1 MATTANSSSW
11 IRTYTRDDATKYQ
24 IAYRSNN
31 TWKVDANGRALP
43 GSFTTNL
50 QVDRTAIDGG
60 VTGGGVN
67 ATWTTAATRGPGANG
82 VWERKYLDDSD
93 TTLGFALPDAGWD
106 DLNNRGS
113 NFNSQVS
120 NVSANAIAK
129 YFRTLGFGRGSGLS
143 TQEGAIRELTRSQGS
158 NNQGNASEDATGAN
172 RTLIKSLAEDA
183 GDKPREKYGSRY
195 TYYYPVALKYNYDQ
209 DKLSISVLE
218 YKPRPINKDTV
229 GGKTNLGIGERE
241 GYTSRTL
248 GRVFLPVPGNVLDN
262 NNVDWSADEMDPA
275 KLALANAFFDNVQK
289 GSGAIDGIVE
299 SAAGLAGAVGE
310 NSGDI
315 KTGVAAALAKSAT
328 GGNILTRATGAVINP
343 NMELLFKGPQLRTF
357 SLTWRMSPR
366 DYEESDMVKNIIR
379 MFKQS
384 MAVKRS
390 ESLVFLKSPNTYKLQ
405 YLTARNRD
413 HSFLPKIKECALT
426 GCSVNYTPDG
436 NYATYE
442 NSSMVAYELTLS
454 FNELEPIYHDDY
466 TKLDKNTDRSIGF

>member
-1 MATTANSSSW
+1 MATTANSPSW
-11 IRTYTRDDATKYQ
+11 IRTYTRDDSTKYQ

-31 TWKVDANGRALP
+31 TWKEDANGRALP

-60 VTGGGVN
+60 VTGGGIN

-82 VWERKYLDDSD
+82 IWERKYIDDAD
-93 TTLGFALPDAGWD
+93 TTLGFALPDASWD
-106 DLNNRGS
+106 DLNDRKS

-158 NNQGNASEDATGAN
+158 NNQGNSSEDATGAN
-172 RTLIKSLAEDA
+172 RTLIKSLAEEA
-183 GDKPREKYGSRY
+183 GDRFRPKYGARY
-195 TYYYPVALKYNYDQ
+195 TYYYPVALKANRDQ

-218 YKPRPINKDTV
+218 YKPRPI
-229 GGKTNLGIGERE
+229 GEGSQSGLGIGERE
-241 GYTSRTL
+241 GYTSRVL
-248 GRVFLPVPGNVLDN
+248 GSVFLPVPGSVLDS
-262 NNVDWSADEMDPA
+262 NNVSWDADSMDPV
-275 KLALANAFFDNVQK
+275 KLLASQAFFKNVQE
-289 GSGAIDGIVE
+289 GGVDGLVD
-299 SAAGLAGAVGE
+299 SLGKTAQAVGE
-310 NSGDI
+310 NSGDV
-315 KTGVAAALAKSAT
+315 KKAVAAALAKAAT
-328 GGNILTRATGAVINP
+328 GGNILTRATGSVINP

-357 SLTWRMSPR
+357 GLTWKMSPR
-366 DYEESDMVKNIIR
+366 DYEESQMIKNIIR

-390 ESLVFLKSPNTYKLQ
+390 KSQLFLKSPNTYKLQ
-405 YLTARNRD
+405 YLTAGGRD

-426 GCSVNYTPDG
+426 GCNINYTPDG
-436 NYATYE
+436 NYQTYE
-442 NSSMVAYELTLS
+442 DSSMVAYEMTLN

-466 TKLDKNTDRSIGF
+466 YKLDQDTDQSIGF

>member
-31 TWKVDANGRALP
+31 TWKEDANGRALP

-93 TTLGFALPDAGWD
+93 TTLGFALPDASWD
-106 DLNNRGS
+106 DLNNRSS

-120 NVSANAIAK
+120 NVSAGAIVK
-129 YFRTLGFGRGSGLS
+129 YFRTLGYGRGSGLS

-158 NNQGNASEDATGAN
+158 NNQGNSSEDATGAN
-172 RTLIKSLAEDA
+172 RMFLKSLAEEA
-183 GDKPREKYGSRY
+183 GDKPRPKYGARY
-195 TYYYPVALKYNYDQ
+195 TYYYPMALKANRDQ

-218 YKPRPINKDTV
+218 YRPRPINKETT
-229 GGKTNLGIGERE
+229 GGKTTLGIGERPA
-241 GYTSRTL
+241 YTGKTL
-248 GRVFLPVPGNVLDN
+248 GSVFLPVPGSVLDS
-262 NNVDWSADEMDPA
+262 NNVSWAEDEMDPA
-275 KLALANAFFDNVQK
+275 KLALANAFFENVQK
-289 GSGAIDGIVE
+289 GSGAIDGIID
-299 SAAGLAGAVGE
+299 SAAGIAGAVGE
-310 NSGDI
+310 NAGDV

-328 GGNILTRATGAVINP
+328 GGNILTRSTGAVINP
-343 NMELLFKGPQLRTF
+343 NMELLFKGPQLRNF
-357 SLTWRMSPR
+357 GLTWKMSPR
-366 DYEESDMVKNIIR
+366 DYEESEMIKNIIR
-379 MFKQS
+379 LFKQS

-405 YLTARNRD
+405 YLTAGKRE
-413 HSFLPKIKECALT
+413 HKFLPKIKECALT

-436 NYATYE
+436 NYQTYE
-442 NSSMVAYELTLS
+442 NSSMVAYEMTLN
-454 FNELEPIYHDDY
+454 FAELEPIYHDDY
-466 TKLDKNTDRSIGF
+466 SKLDDNEDQSIGF

>member
-60 VTGGGVN
+60 VTGGGIN

-93 TTLGFALPDAGWD
+93 TTLGFALPDASWD
-106 DLNNRGS
+106 DLNDRKS

-129 YFRTLGFGRGSGLS
+129 YFRTLGYGRGSGLS
-143 TQEGAIRELTRSQGS
+143 TQEGAIREITRSQGS
-158 NNQGNASEDATGAN
+158 NNQGNSSEDATGAN
-172 RTLIKSLAEDA
+172 RMFLKSLAEES
-183 GDKPREKYGSRY
+183 GDRPRKVYGSRY
-195 TYYYPVALKYNYDQ
+195 TYYYPMALKANRDQ

-218 YKPRPINKDTV
+218 YRPRPINKDQA
-229 GGKTNLGIGERE
+229 GGKTTLGIGERE
-241 GYTSRTL
+241 GYTGKCL
-248 GRVFLPVPGNVLDN
+248 GKVFLPVPGSVLDN

-275 KLALANAFFDNVQK
+275 KLALANAFFENVQK
-289 GSGAIDGIVE
+289 GSGAIDGLVE

-310 NSGDI
+310 NSGDV

-328 GGNILTRATGAVINP
+328 GGNILTRSTGAVINP

-357 SLTWRMSPR
+357 SLTWKMSPR
-366 DYEESDMVKNIIR
+366 DYEESEMIKNIIR

-405 YLTARNRD
+405 YLTAGNRK

-426 GCSVNYTPDG
+426 GCNINYTPDG
-436 NYATYE
+436 NYQTYE
-442 NSSMVAYELTLS
+442 NSSMVAYQMSLS
-454 FNELEPIYHDDY
+454 FSELEPIYHDDY
-466 TKLDKNTDRSIGF
+466 TKLDNNRDTSIGF

>member
-82 VWERKYLDDSD
+82 VWERKYIDDSD
-93 TTLGFALPDAGWD
+93 TTLGFALPDASWD
-106 DLNNRGS
+106 DLNNRSS

-158 NNQGNASEDATGAN
+158 NNQGNSSEDATGAN
-172 RTLIKSLAEDA
+172 RMFLKSLAEEA
-183 GDKPREKYGSRY
+183 GNRPRQKYGARY
-195 TYYYPVALKYNYDQ
+195 TYYYPMALRSNRDQ

-218 YKPRPINKDTV
+218 YRPRGTKGQNKS
-229 GGKTNLGIGERE
+229 GGAGFGIGERE
-241 GYTSRTL
+241 GYTGKFL
-248 GRVFLPVPGNVLDN
+248 GKVFLPVPGSVLDS
-262 NNVDWSADEMDPA
+262 NNVEWGADSMDPV
-275 KLALANAFFDNVQK
+275 KLLASNAFFDNVQK
-289 GSGAIDGIVE
+289 GSGALE
-299 SAAGLAGAVGE
+299 GLADTLGEIGQSIGDSKGDVKTAVAG
-310 NSGDI
+310 
-315 KTGVAAALAKSAT
+315 ALAKAAT
-328 GGNILTRATGAVINP
+328 GGSILTRATGQVINP

-357 SLTWRMSPR
+357 GLTWKMSPR
-366 DYEESDMVKNIIR
+366 DYEESQMIKNIIR
-379 MFKQS
+379 LFKQS

-390 ESLVFLKSPNTYKLQ
+390 ESLLFLQSPNTYKLE
-405 YLTARNRD
+405 YLTAGNRK

-426 GCSVNYTPDG
+426 GCNINYTPDG
-436 NYATYE
+436 NYQTYE
-442 NSSMVAYELTLS
+442 NSSMVAYEMTLN

-466 TKLDKNTDRSIGF
+466 TKLDENLDKSIGF

>member
-31 TWKVDANGRALP
+31 VWKNDANGRALP

-82 VWERKYLDDSD
+82 VWERKYIDDSD

-106 DLNNRGS
+106 DLNNRS
-113 NFNSQVS
+113 SSFNSQVS

-158 NNQGNASEDATGAN
+158 NNQGNSSEDATGAN
-172 RTLIKSLAEDA
+172 RMFIKSLAEEA
-183 GDKPREKYGSRY
+183 GDKPRKKYGARY
-195 TYYYPVALKYNYDQ
+195 TYYYPMALKANRDQ
-209 DKLSISVLE
+209 DKLQISVLE
-218 YKPRPINKDTV
+218 YKPRPI
-229 GGKTNLGIGERE
+229 GEGSQSGLGIGERE

-248 GRVFLPVPGNVLDN
+248 GSVFLPVPGNVVDS
-262 NNVDWSADEMDPA
+262 NNVSWDANEMDPV
-275 KLALANAFFDNVQK
+275 KLLASQAFFQNVQEGGVEGLVDSLGSVANAVGENKGDVKTAVGAALANA
-289 GSGAIDGIVE
+289 
-299 SAAGLAGAVGE
+299 
-310 NSGDI
+310 
-315 KTGVAAALAKSAT
+315 AT

-357 SLTWRMSPR
+357 SLSWKMSPR
-366 DYEESDMVKNIIR
+366 DYEESEMIKNIIR

-390 ESLVFLKSPNTYKLQ
+390 ESLLFLKSPNTYKLR
-405 YLTARNRD
+405 YLTARGRD
-413 HSFLPKIKECALT
+413 HSFLPKVKECALT
-426 GCSVNYTPDG
+426 GCSINYTPDG
-436 NYATYE
+436 NYQTYE
-442 NSSMVAYELTLS
+442 NSSMVAYEMSLS

-466 TKLDKNTDRSIGF
+466 TKLDNNRDISIGF

>member
-1 MATTANSSSW
+1 MATSANSPSW
-11 IRTYTRDDATKYQ
+11 VRTYTKDDATKYQ

-31 TWKVDANGRALP
+31 TWKEDANGRALP

-60 VTGGGVN
+60 VTGGGIN

-93 TTLGFALPDAGWD
+93 TTLGFALPDAGWS
-106 DLNNRGS
+106 DLNDRSS

-158 NNQGNASEDATGAN
+158 NNQGNSSEDATGAN
-172 RTLIKSLAEDA
+172 RTLIKSLAEEA
-183 GDKPREKYGSRY
+183 GDRPRQKYGSRY
-195 TYYYPVALKYNYDQ
+195 TYYYPVALKANRDQ
-209 DKLSISVLE
+209 DKLKIDVLE
-218 YKPRPINKDTV
+218 YKPRPI
-229 GGKTNLGIGERE
+229 GEGSQSGLGIGERE

-248 GRVFLPVPGNVLDN
+248 GSVFLPVPGNVVDS
-262 NNVDWSADEMDPA
+262 NNVSWDANEMDPV
-275 KLALANAFFDNVQK
+275 KLLASQAFFKNVQE
-289 GSGAIDGIVE
+289 GGVDGLVDSLGNVAE
-299 SAAGLAGAVGE
+299 SIGG
-310 NSGDI
+310 NSGDV
-315 KTGVAAALAKSAT
+315 KTAVGAALAKAAT
-328 GGNILTRATGAVINP
+328 GGSILTRSTGAVINP

-357 SLTWRMSPR
+357 GLTWKMSPR
-366 DYEESDMVKNIIR
+366 DYEESEMIKNIIR

-390 ESLVFLKSPNTYKLQ
+390 ESQLFLKSPNTYKLR
-405 YLTARNRD
+405 YLTARGRD
-413 HSFLPKIKECALT
+413 HSFLPKVKECALT
-426 GCSVNYTPDG
+426 GCNINYTPDG
-436 NYATYE
+436 NYQTYE
-442 NSSMVAYELTLS
+442 NSSMVAYEMTLN

-466 TKLDKNTDRSIGF
+466 TKLDNNRDTSIGF

>member
-31 TWKVDANGRALP
+31 TWKEDANGRALP

-93 TTLGFALPDAGWD
+93 TTLGFALPDASWD
-106 DLNNRGS
+106 DLNNRSS

-120 NVSANAIAK
+120 NVSAGAIAK
-129 YFRTLGFGRGSGLS
+129 YFRTLGYGRGSGLS

-158 NNQGNASEDATGAN
+158 NNQGNSSEDATGAN
-172 RTLIKSLAEDA
+172 RMFVKSLAEES
-183 GDKPREKYGSRY
+183 GDRPRQKYGARY
-195 TYYYPVALKYNYDQ
+195 TYYYPMALKANRDQ

-218 YKPRPINKDTV
+218 YKPRPINKETT
-229 GGKTNLGIGERE
+229 GGKTTLGIGERPA
-241 GYTSRTL
+241 YTGKTL
-248 GRVFLPVPGNVLDN
+248 GSVFLPVPGSVLDS
-262 NNVDWSADEMDPA
+262 NNVSWAEDEMDPA
-275 KLALANAFFDNVQK
+275 KLALANAFFENVQK
-289 GSGAIDGIVE
+289 GSGAIDGIID
-299 SAAGLAGAVGE
+299 SAAGIAGAVGE
-310 NSGDI
+310 NAGDV

-328 GGNILTRATGAVINP
+328 GGNILTRSTGAVINP
-343 NMELLFKGPQLRTF
+343 NMELLFKGPQLRNF
-357 SLTWRMSPR
+357 GLTWKMSPR
-366 DYEESDMVKNIIR
+366 DYEEAEMIKKIIR

-390 ESLVFLKSPNTYKLQ
+390 ESLVFLKSPNTYALRW
-405 YLTARNRD
+405 LTAG
-413 HSFLPKIKECALT
+413 KENIVSYL
-426 GCSVNYTPDG
+426 
-436 NYATYE
+436 
-442 NSSMVAYELTLS
+442 
-454 FNELEPIYHDDY
+454 
-466 TKLDKNTDRSIGF
+466 K

>member
-31 TWKVDANGRALP
+31 TWKEDANGRALP

-60 VTGGGVN
+60 VTGGGIN

-82 VWERKYLDDSD
+82 IWERKYIDDAD
-93 TTLGFALPDAGWD
+93 TTLGFALPDASWD
-106 DLNNRGS
+106 DLNDRKS

-158 NNQGNASEDATGAN
+158 NNQGNSSEDATGAN
-172 RTLIKSLAEDA
+172 RTLIKSLAEEA
-183 GDKPREKYGSRY
+183 GDRFRPKYGARY
-195 TYYYPVALKYNYDQ
+195 TYYYPVALKANRDQ

-218 YKPRPINKDTV
+218 YKPRPI
-229 GGKTNLGIGERE
+229 GEGSQSGLGIGERE
-241 GYTSRTL
+241 GYTSRVL
-248 GRVFLPVPGNVLDN
+248 GSVFLPVPGSVLDS
-262 NNVDWSADEMDPA
+262 NNVSWDADSMDPV
-275 KLALANAFFDNVQK
+275 KLLASQAFFKNVQE
-289 GSGAIDGIVE
+289 GGVDGLVD
-299 SAAGLAGAVGE
+299 SLGNVAKSVGE
-310 NSGDI
+310 NSGDV
-315 KTGVAAALAKSAT
+315 KTAVGAALAKAAT

-357 SLTWRMSPR
+357 GLTWKMSPR
-366 DYEESDMVKNIIR
+366 DYEESQMIKNIIR

-390 ESLVFLKSPNTYKLQ
+390 KSQLFLKSPNTYKLE
-405 YLTARNRD
+405 YLTAGGRD

-426 GCSVNYTPDG
+426 GCNINYTPDG
-436 NYATYE
+436 NYQTYE
-442 NSSMVAYELTLS
+442 DSSMVAYEMTLN

-466 TKLDKNTDRSIGF
+466 SKLDQNEDISIGF

>member
-1 MATTANSSSW
+1 MSTSANSPSW
-11 IRTYTRDDATKYQ
+11 VRTYTRDNATKYQ

-31 TWKVDANGRALP
+31 TWKEDANGRALP

-67 ATWTTAATRGPGANG
+67 ATWTTAATRGPGARG
-82 VWERKYLDDSD
+82 VWERKYLDDDD
-93 TTLGFALPDAGWD
+93 TTLGFALPDASWS
-106 DLNNRGS
+106 DLNDRSS

-143 TQEGAIRELTRSQGS
+143 TQEGAIRELARSQGS
-158 NNQGNASEDATGAN
+158 NNQGTSSEDTITGN
-172 RTLIKSLAEDA
+172 NLKTLPEES
-183 GDKPREKYGSRY
+183 GDKPRQKYGSRY
-195 TYYYPVALKYNYDQ
+195 TYYYPVALKTNRDQ
-209 DKLSISVLE
+209 DKLAISVLE
-218 YKPRPINKDTV
+218 YKPRPINKDQT
-229 GGKTNLGIGERE
+229 GGKTTLGIGERE

-248 GRVFLPVPGNVLDN
+248 GSVFLPVPGNVVDN
-262 NNVDWSADEMDPA
+262 NNVEWGADEMDPA

-289 GSGAIDGIVE
+289 GSGAIDGLVE
-299 SAAGLAGAVGE
+299 SAAGIAGAVGE
-310 NSGDI
+310 NSGDV

-328 GGNILTRATGAVINP
+328 GGNILTRSTGAVINP

-357 SLTWRMSPR
+357 SLTWKMSPR
-366 DYEESDMVKNIIR
+366 DYEESEMIKNIIR

-405 YLTARNRD
+405 YMTARGRE
-413 HSFLPKIKECALT
+413 HSFLPKVKECALT
-426 GCSVNYTPDG
+426 GCSINYTPDG
-436 NYATYE
+436 NYQTYE
-442 NSSMVAYELTLS
+442 NSSMVAYEMSLS

-466 TKLDKNTDRSIGF
+466 TKLDNNTDRSIGF

>member
-93 TTLGFALPDAGWD
+93 TTLGFALPDASWD
-106 DLNNRGS
+106 DLNNRSS

-158 NNQGNASEDATGAN
+158 NNQGNSSEDATGAN
-172 RTLIKSLAEDA
+172 RTLIKSLAEEA
-183 GDKPREKYGSRY
+183 GDKPRAVYGSRY
-195 TYYYPVALKYNYDQ
+195 TYYYPVALKANRDQ
-209 DKLSISVLE
+209 DKLQISVLE
-218 YKPRPINKDTV
+218 YKPRPI
-229 GGKTNLGIGERE
+229 GEGSQSGLGIGERE

-248 GRVFLPVPGNVLDN
+248 GSVFLPVPGNVVDS
-262 NNVDWSADEMDPA
+262 NNVSWDANEMDPV
-275 KLALANAFFDNVQK
+275 KLLASQAFFQNVQEGGVEGLVDSLGSVANAVGENKGDVKTAVGAALANA
-289 GSGAIDGIVE
+289 
-299 SAAGLAGAVGE
+299 
-310 NSGDI
+310 
-315 KTGVAAALAKSAT
+315 AT

-357 SLTWRMSPR
+357 SLSWKMSPR
-366 DYEESDMVKNIIR
+366 DYEESEMIKNIIR

-390 ESLVFLKSPNTYKLQ
+390 ESLVFLKSPNTYKLR

-413 HSFLPKIKECALT
+413 HSFLPKVKECALT

-436 NYATYE
+436 NYQTYE
-442 NSSMVAYELTLS
+442 NSSMVAYEMSLS

-466 TKLDKNTDRSIGF
+466 TKLDNNRDISIGF

>member
-31 TWKVDANGRALP
+31 TWKQDANGRALP

-60 VTGGGVN
+60 VTGGGIN

-106 DLNNRGS
+106 DLNNRSS

-158 NNQGNASEDATGAN
+158 NNQGNSSEDATGAN
-172 RTLIKSLAEDA
+172 RMFLKSLAEEA
-183 GDKPREKYGSRY
+183 GDRPREKYGARY
-195 TYYYPVALKYNYDQ
+195 TYYYPMALKANRDQ

-218 YKPRPINKDTV
+218 YKPRPI
-229 GGKTNLGIGERE
+229 GEGSPSGLGIGQRE
-241 GYTSRTL
+241 GYNSRTL
-248 GRVFLPVPGNVLDN
+248 GSVFLPVPGSVLDS
-262 NNVDWSADEMDPA
+262 NNVSWDTNSMDPV
-275 KLALANAFFDNVQK
+275 KLLASQAFFKNVQDGGVDGLVDSL
-289 GSGAIDGIVE
+289 GSIAE
-299 SAAGLAGAVGE
+299 SVGE
-310 NSGDI
+310 NSGDV
-315 KTGVAAALAKSAT
+315 KTAVGSALAQAAT

-357 SLTWRMSPR
+357 GLTWKMSPR
-366 DYEESDMVKNIIR
+366 DYEESQMIKNIIR

-384 MAVKRS
+384 MAVKRTKS
-390 ESLVFLKSPNTYKLQ
+390 QLFLKSPNTYKLE
-405 YLTARNRD
+405 YLTAGGRD

-426 GCSVNYTPDG
+426 GCNINYTPDG
-436 NYATYE
+436 NYQTYE
-442 NSSMVAYELTLS
+442 DSSMVAYEMTLN

-466 TKLDKNTDRSIGF
+466 YKLDQDTDQSIGF